1 MSGEK
6 NDAKLFITKLKRF
19 YKETSGFVDWPNA
32 GFAIK
37 NLMFMFTLVVDL
49 YKNGERT
56 EVDFSMLDE
65 INKEYVKLFKQI
77 SPQTINR
84 VNGDDDTSSC
94 FHYPA
99 NSPFSKQNKSVSKEE
114 LKKDTSDF
122 FNFFKNSIYEDLK
135 NKGDEISE
143 EEKNEND
150 SIFVFEVD
158 VEETKLV
165 SFSTSNSMGT
175 VSNPVLVSL
184 TKRIKGQRDVKAK
197 FLDTPPRD
205 GSELEFFDSNESSLF
220 FLFEN
225 FARSLLY
232 FHVFYR
238 NLYTKMFYN
247 SCKKISEAFEPT
259 DELEQGKVLMQLLL
273 EKSCKSSVNNLQIER
288 FPFAKNAEGH
298 FFLETMAYSILMAF
312 RIIEIGGTTI
322 DPLNKFSNAVN
333 QLRVGF
339 FQKSQ
344 KRPFLKNLRTYFEK
358 RYNDD
363 KSLQALPALSD
374 Y

>member
-6 NDAKLFITKLKRF
+6 NDEKLFITKLQRF
-19 YKETSGFVDWPNA
+19 YKEKSGFVDWRNA
-32 GFAIK
+32 GFAIQ

-56 EVDFSMLDE
+56 EVDPSMLDK
-65 INKEYVKLFKQI
+65 INKEYVKLFKQL

-94 FHYPA
+94 FRYPA

-114 LKKDTSDF
+114 LKKDTDVF
-122 FNFFKNSIYEDLK
+122 FNFFRNSIYEDLK
-135 NKGDEISE
+135 NHDDEISE
-143 EEKNEND
+143 EEKNKVD

-158 VEETKLV
+158 VEEKKLV
-165 SFSTSNSMGT
+165 SFSTSNSIGT
-175 VSNPVLVSL
+175 VSYPVLVSL
-184 TKRIKGQRDVKAK
+184 TKIMKGQRDVEAK
-197 FLDTPPRD
+197 FLKTHPSGVPE
-205 GSELEFFDSNESSLF
+205 ELEFFDSNESNVF
-220 FLFEN
+220 FLFNN

-259 DELEQGKVLMQLLL
+259 DKFEQGKVLMQLLL

-288 FPFAKNAEGH
+288 FPFAKNTEGH

-312 RIIEIGGTTI
+312 RIIEIGGTI
-322 DPLNKFSNAVN
+322 LDAPNKMDEAVN
-333 QLRVGF
+333 FLRVEF
-339 FQKSQ
+339 FRNQSN
-344 KRPFLKNLRTYFEK
+344 PFVKKTRTYFKE
-358 RYNDD
+358 RYD
-363 KSLQALPALSD
+363 KDNSLKALPALSD